1 MGTVLPCDFCYS
13 VGTYPIAGAFERAG
27 RQYGSG
33 GARMDLMNLWN
44 VQGQLLLMLGVGVLL
59 RRIGIFTASTKAFL
73 TDFVLFVTMPCSIIL
88 SFMIDIETSVLFS
101 FALVLLVSV
110 IVQLFCVVLGKLLY
124 RKQSASRRSVLRYGI
139 LVSNSGFMGLPVA
152 GELFGAGGLM
162 YASIYLIPQ
171 RVVMWTAGLSCFS
184 PEDANWK
191 GMVKNFAFHPGMVSV
206 YIGLTLML
214 AHLRL
219 PMFIE
224 QTMSSIGACTTPLS
238 MMLIGSIVGEMDRSQ
253 VKIDLF
259 SLVYSAVRLVLIPL
273 ACLLGCRLFSV
284 DPLITGVSVVLAG
297 MPVGSTTAILASKYG
312 GDASFASQLV
322 SISTVLSM
330 LTIPLWAMVL

>member
-1 MGTVLPCDFCYS
+1 
-13 VGTYPIAGAFERAG
+13 
-27 RQYGSG
+27 
-33 GARMDLMNLWN
+33 
-44 VQGQLLLMLGVGVLL
+44 
-59 RRIGIFTASTKAFL
+59 
-73 TDFVLFVTMPCSIIL
+73 
-88 SFMIDIETSVLFS
+88 
-101 FALVLLVSV
+101 
-110 IVQLFCVVLGKLLY
+110 
-124 RKQSASRRSVLRYGI
+124 
-139 LVSNSGFMGLPVA
+139 MGLPVA

-162 YASIYLIPQ
+162 FASIYLIPQ
-171 RVVMWTAGLSCFS
+171 RVVMWTAGLSCFA
-184 PEDANWK
+184 PEEANWK
-191 GMVKNFAFHPGMVSV
+191 GIVKNFAFHPGMVSV
-206 YIGLTLML
+206 YIGLVLML

-312 GDASFASQLV
+312 FKRVGFPHAGHTERKGFLAAQQMAVVRVDSEAGDVQFR
-322 SISTVLSM
+322 TVRVEELSG
-330 LTIPLWAMVL
+330 MV